1 MVYSSFRNSF
11 IKHKS
16 FCNLQWLECQEKFI
30 NCHFG
35 ITFLIELKVYL
46 TNYLITH
53 GFHEIK
59 EGSSKRK
66 TSRKVFNDIYCFL
79 QESFQPVFQNTC
91 FLSPWNVICICNPCI
106 HSHSQIQTH
115 TPIYERIRFLL
126 HSFIL
131 LELNLFL
138 HLRTL
143 MTMLRLRKKSY
154 TSFLIS
160 VTKAIIRK
168 EQRAV
173 PTARALLCNLFC
185 TPHYLGGNCLL
196 L

>member
-1 MVYSSFRNSF
+1 MAFTKLKKDRASER
-11 IKHKS
+11 
-16 FCNLQWLECQEKFI
+16 LQEKFLM
-30 NCHFG
+30 
-35 ITFLIELKVYL
+35 TFIVSFKKV
-46 TNYLITH
+46 
-53 GFHEIK
+53 
-59 EGSSKRK
+59 
-66 TSRKVFNDIYCFL
+66 
-79 QESFQPVFQNTC
+79 
-91 FLSPWNVICICNPCI
+91 CNPFSRI
-106 HSHSQIQTH
+106 HASSVPETLFVYVTH
-115 TPIYERIRFLL
+115 ALIHTHKYKHTLQHMYTYGFLL

-138 HLRTL
+138 YLRTL